1 MCGIGGINSSRAA
14 IEKSLEILYKLEYR
28 GYDSTGISTIMGGA
42 LRTIKVVDKVEHL
55 DKEIAKTKLQGNISI
70 GHTRWATHGV
80 PSIVNAHPHSTDKVS
95 IVHNGI
101 IENCAE
107 LKEQLLKEQIKF
119 SSDTDTEVILHLIE
133 KYLKLE
139 NSPYDAARK
148 SLSMLEGSF
157 AILAIFA
164 DYPDV
169 ILAAKKD
176 SPLIVGYG
184 DEENFV
190 SSDAYSITKFTNR
203 LSYLE
208 DGDIAMIYNDKVE
221 IVDQSG
227 NNVIRK
233 TVKIAQ
239 QDLDADKGAFEHYMH
254 KEIHQQPVTTK
265 HSLSQYICSDTLKVK
280 IPIDFS
286 NINKIIIIACG
297 SSYFAG
303 LTAKYWLE
311 EIANIP
317 VTIEISSE
325 YQANIKEASDQ
336 TIAVFISQSGE
347 TADTIAALREFK
359 RNNAL
364 AKTASIVNVVESTIA
379 RETNVVLPIY
389 AGQEIGVASTKAF
402 VNQLMVFS
410 YLAIKAASD
419 KNSIDTDAAKSKL
432 TSLFEIPGRIAEI
445 LSHEQAYKQIANLIY
460 KSTSTLYTGKRALHA
475 IALEGAL
482 KLKEISYIH
491 AEALAAGELKHGS
504 IALIDENMPVIALLN
519 DDNTFD
525 KNISNIKSII
535 ARKGRIILLSNKR
548 GCDLLKDECVSTV
561 TISKV
566 SKFIAPILYTIPLQL
581 IAYHAAILRGTN
593 VDQPRN
599 LCKAVTV
606 E

>member
-1 MCGIGGINSSRAA
+1 MCGIGGINSFRDA

-28 GYDSTGISTIMGGA
+28 GYDSTGISTIMDGV
-42 LRTIKVVDKVEHL
+42 LCTIKIVDKVQHL
-55 DKEIAKTKLQGNISI
+55 DKEISKIKLQGNISI

-101 IENCAE
+101 IENYAE
-107 LKEQLLKEQIKF
+107 LKAQLVKEQVKF
-119 SSDTDTEVILHLIE
+119 ASDTDTEVILHLIE
-133 KYLKLE
+133 KYLKSG
-139 NSPYDAARK
+139 NSPYDAVRK
-148 SLSMLEGSF
+148 STSMLEGSF
-157 AILAIFA
+157 AILALFA

-169 ILAAKKD
+169 ILGTKKD
-176 SPLIVGYG
+176 SPLIIGYG

-190 SSDAYSITKFTNR
+190 SSDAYSIAKFTNR

-208 DGDIAMIYNDKVE
+208 DGDIAMIYKDKVE
-221 IVDQSG
+221 IIDQSG
-227 NNVIRK
+227 NNAIRK
-233 TVKIAQ
+233 TIKISEQA
-239 QDLDADKGAFEHYMH
+239 LDADKGAFDHYMH
-254 KEIHQQPVTTK
+254 KEIHQQPATTK
-265 HSLSQYICSDTLKVK
+265 HSLNQYICTDTLEVK

-286 NINKIIIIACG
+286 NIQKIIIIACG

-317 VTIEISSE
+317 VTVEISSE
-325 YQANIKEASDQ
+325 YQANIKEVPDQ
-336 TIAVFISQSGE
+336 TLAIFISQSGE
-347 TADTIAALREFK
+347 TADTIAAIREFK

-364 AKTASIVNVVESTIA
+364 AKTVSIVNLVESTIA
-379 RETNVVLPIY
+379 RETSVVLPIY

-410 YLAIKAASD
+410 YLTIKAALD
-419 KNSIDTDAAKSKL
+419 KGSVDSEKIKENL

-445 LSHEQAYKQIANLIY
+445 LSHEQSYKQIANLIY

-504 IALIDENMPVIALLN
+504 IALIDENMPVLALLN

-535 ARKGRIILLSNKR
+535 ARKGKIILLSNKR
-548 GCDLLKDECVSTV
+548 GCDLLRDECVSTV
-561 TISKV
+561 TISK
-566 SKFIAPILYTIPLQL
+566 SCKFIAPILYTIPLQL

-599 LCKAVTV
+599 LAKAVTV